1 MARQCQCAG
10 GCRGSQTDGVNR
22 RDFLALIGVGAATT
36 AIGSQAWADFLQS
49 HASPEELAR
58 WKKALMQATSP
69 TVYRSGVHTDARMHL
84 GGIGTGNIEIGSD
97 GQFTR
102 WQLFNTLA
110 DGHVPLMFAVK
121 AGDTARLLQTTGG
134 PDWPRVKQIEM
145 IGEYPIAKLRYD
157 DVDLPVKVELSAFT
171 PFAPLDS
178 RFSSMPLAALVF
190 KVTNPTAQKQTVSLA
205 AFMQNP
211 VGYDALGAPIKGV
224 AHEKLGGN
232 VNEPLDDGKAAG
244 LLMRAVPGQDPSL
257 DKPVNVRTSPNLDRL
272 TQMGGE
278 RPAALAV
285 SVLQDDKIPID
296 RSAQNVL
303 WFEEPAGDFPEAT
316 LVALKNA
323 VKSGATLVFSGRTM
337 PLVALYAGHSDEK
350 SSTRPDTVFE
360 DFEKGYERWK
370 VEGDAFGTKP
380 AAGTLANQNPVTGFM
395 GNGLV
400 NSFVGGDNT
409 TGKLVSQ
416 PFTVERNF
424 IRFLIGGGSHPNAQI
439 RLIVDGNIVRAS
451 TGRNDERLQ
460 LEPWDVREFAGRKAH
475 IEIVDEEKGDWGHI
489 NIDQIEFSD
498 TGISASLLALLK
510 DLMPA
515 RFSAI
520 RTADGKQPTAPNAL
534 VFENLELLPDAKRT
548 TLAAGFDV
556 LTKPFGK
563 GQVVVAA
570 GAILDPGQVES
581 AGARH
586 RAYKALCEL
595 AGAKYSLPEGV
606 PPSACGFGTLALA
619 ALADNVTGL
628 TSFEDWNA
636 AWEQFKTK
644 GEFLPL
650 RSADVEAIPPS
661 PAGKTINGAVA
672 ATVEVPP
679 GETVEVPFL
688 LAWHYPNK
696 YTPRPDYN
704 YGTPVTQVG
713 CYYTTLWPD
722 AKAVIHEAA
731 TNFSTLQKRTE
742 AFRKTFYDT
751 TLPYWLLDCITSQAA
766 SMRHIGI
773 LFQLANGEPY
783 GWEGSNGCCQPTC
796 THVWGYEQSLAR
808 LFPDIERKMRQIDF
822 KYQQTPDG
830 GINNRTVWPSPHRPS
845 GEHPAVD
852 GHASC
857 ILKAY
862 REALNHPDDS
872 FLKEYWPNVK
882 LAVEYLIARDADGGE
897 PDGVL
902 EGAQFNTYDQSI
914 HGVTTFISGYYLAAL
929 RAGEEWAKR
938 MGDTKT
944 AERFHAIFLKG
955 QDNLVKR
962 CWNGEYF
969 QQDLPGYGDKK
980 YEVMGMNVG
989 EVGTGCMADQLIGQ
1003 WWAHQLGLGYILPK
1017 DKVRAALRA
1026 VFKSN
1031 WLTDVAGFRQTPR
1044 AFAGDGDKGLL
1055 IVTWPKGGRPEHVM
1069 LYSDEIW
1076 TGIEYQVAG
1085 HMIYEGMIEDAYAL
1099 VKGAR
1104 DRYNGIPRA
1113 PIGRNPWNEL
1123 ECGGH
1128 YARAMSNWSLLT
1140 AAAGYEY
1147 DSLTKKLRFI
1157 PRINPTNFKTFFVAS
1172 EGWGSLQQ
1180 TQEDSRQTIEIQVVE
1195 GRFEVREMQTT
1206 LPPGGASR
1214 ATVIFR
1220 DRNNAETTLA
1230 ASLKPQDDSI
1240 LVEFAAPVV
1249 IKAGEELR
1257 VGFSKSA

>member
-1 MARQCQCAG
+1 MVRQCKCSG
-10 GCRGSQTDGVNR
+10 GCCGSQTDGVSR
-22 RDFLALIGVGAATT
+22 RNFLALIGVGAATT
-36 AIGSQAWADFLQS
+36 AIGGQAWADWLQS
-49 HASPEELAR
+49 HTSPEELAR
-58 WKKALMQATSP
+58 WKKTLMDVAPP

-110 DGHVPLMFAVK
+110 DGLVPLMFAVK
-121 AGDTARLLQTTGG
+121 AGNAAKLLQTAGG

-145 IGEYPIAKLRYD
+145 TGEYPIATLRYD
-157 DVDLPVKVELSAFT
+157 DADLPVKVEMSAFT

-190 KVTNPTAQKQTVSLA
+190 RVQNPTAEKQTVSLA

-211 VGYDALGAPIKGV
+211 VGYDALGAAIDGV
-224 AHEKLGGN
+224 THEKFGGN
-232 VNEPLDDGKAAG
+232 VNQPLDDGKAAG
-244 LLMRAVPGQDPSL
+244 LSMSAVPGKDPSL
-257 DKPVNVRTSPNLDRL
+257 NTPVSIRVGENLDRL
-272 TQMGGE
+272 VQMGGE
-278 RPAALAV
+278 RPASLTVSALEG
-285 SVLQDDKIPID
+285 DKIPTD
-296 RSAQNVL
+296 KSAKNVL
-303 WFEEPAGDFPEAT
+303 WFEEPTIDFPETT
-316 LVALKNA
+316 LVALKKA
-323 VKSGATLVFSGRTM
+323 VKDGATLVFSGKSM
-337 PLVALYAGHSDEK
+337 PLIALYAAHCGEK
-350 SSTRPDTVFE
+350 PSTRPDTVFE
-360 DFEKGYERWK
+360 DFEKGYDRWK
-370 VEGDAFGTKP
+370 VEGDAFGAKP
-380 AAGTLANQNPVTGFM
+380 AAGTLANQNPVSGYM

-416 PFTVERNF
+416 PFTVERNY
-424 IRFLIGGGSHPNAQI
+424 IRFRIGGGSHPNAQI
-439 RLIVDGNIVRAS
+439 RLIVDGKVVRSS
-451 TGRNDERLQ
+451 TGRNEEQ
-460 LEPWDVREFAGRKAH
+460 LRPEPWDVREFAGKKAH
-475 IEIVDEEKGDWGHI
+475 IEIVDEEKGNWGHI
-489 NIDQIEFSD
+489 NIDQIEFTD
-498 TGISASLLALLK
+498 LGISASLLALLNEM
-510 DLMPA
+510 LPA
-515 RFSAI
+515 KFTAI
-520 RTADGKQPTAPNAL
+520 RAADGKKPTDPNAL
-534 VFENLELLPDAKRT
+534 VFDNLELLPQSKQT

-556 LTKPFGK
+556 LIRPLGK

-570 GAILDPGQVES
+570 GAILDPSQVES
-581 AGARH
+581 AGTRH
-586 RAYKALCEL
+586 RAYQALCQV
-595 AGAKYSLPEGV
+595 AGAKYTLPEGI
-606 PPSACGFGTLALA
+606 PPSACGFGTVALA
-619 ALADNVTGL
+619 ALSDNVTGL
-628 TSFEDWNA
+628 LAFDDWNV
-636 AWEQFKTK
+636 AWEQFKAK
-644 GEFLPL
+644 GAFQPI
-650 RSADVEAIPPS
+650 RNIDIEAIPPT
-661 PAGKTINGAVA
+661 PAGRTINGAVA

-688 LAWHYPNK
+688 LAWRYANK
-696 YTPRPDYN
+696 YSVWPAYN
-704 YGTPVTQVG
+704 YGTPMSQMG
-713 CYYTTLWPD
+713 CYYATLWPD

-731 TNFSTLQKRTE
+731 ADFPKIQKRTE
-742 AFRKTFYDT
+742 SFRKTFYDS

-766 SMRHIGI
+766 SIRHIGI
-773 LFQLANGEPY
+773 LFQIANGEPY

-830 GINNRTVWPSPHRPS
+830 GVNNRTVVPSPHRPS

-872 FLKEYWPNVK
+872 FLKDYWPNVK

-914 HGVTTFISGYYLAAL
+914 HGVTTFMSGYYLAAL

-969 QQDLPGYGDKK
+969 QQDLPGYNDRK
-980 YEVMGMNVG
+980 YEVMGMKVG
-989 EVGTGCMADQLIGQ
+989 EVGTGCMSDQLIGQ

-1017 DKVRAALRA
+1017 DKVQAALRA
-1026 VFKSN
+1026 IFKYN
-1031 WLTDVAGFRQTPR
+1031 WLTDLTGFRQVPR

-1055 IVTWPKGGRPEHVM
+1055 IVTWPKGGRPEQVM

-1085 HMIYEGMIEDAYAL
+1085 HMIYEGMIEEAYAL

-1147 DSLTKKLRFI
+1147 DSLTKTLRFI
-1157 PRINPTNFKTFFVAS
+1157 PQITPTNFKSFFVAP
-1172 EGWGSLQQ
+1172 EAWGSLRQ
-1180 TQEDSRQTIEIQVVE
+1180 TQEDGKQFNEIQVVE
-1195 GRFEVREMQTT
+1195 GQIVVGELRLNPPNDMKLIEVK
-1206 LPPGGASR
+1206 LGGNDIEAVAGPYS
-1214 ATVIFR
+1214 
-1220 DRNNAETTLA
+1220 
-1230 ASLKPQDDSI
+1230 PQDG
-1240 LVEFAAPVV
+1240 LPLKFPKPVV
-1249 IKAGEELR
+1249 IKVGETL
-1257 VGFSKSA
+1257 VVNVSKNP